1 MLQILL
7 HPLLPKLITIKNGLF
22 NNLSIILIGNNKILK
37 IVINSF
43 LKKLITATEHFTTNL
58 LNVPKYMIAPKA
70 RPKNIYQ
77 RISPSLNFSDNANIN
92 SAEIIQNIKSS
103 TQVATVDVLT
113 TLRDILNTS
122 NNNATTTPAIQQR
135 TKIPT

>member
-1 MLQILL
+1 M
-7 HPLLPKLITIKNGLF
+7 KLTVVITMAGLGSRF
-22 NNLSIILIGNNKILK
+22 RKAGY
-37 IVINSF
+37 
-43 LKKLITATEHFTTNL
+43 
-58 LNVPKYMIAPKA
+58 NVPKYMIAPKA